1 MFSKSHP
8 FLVLLFLALFVSQPA
23 RATGMIAGA
32 TEPTQ
37 IMNNIQLLM
46 SYVEQAQQTVT
57 QIHQYETMLKNLQK
71 MGPSSLLDS
80 SAQQLWTDM
89 GMTKTFADLRT
100 TYINGQRVAYS
111 LSSLDQNFQRLH
123 PGYGNFGNGFSYTQA
138 YKNLS
143 DNTLGAVKSAMAM
156 VGAQGERFAN
166 EQAVIQDIQRRSETA
181 DGQAQALKVGREI
194 AVAEVN
200 QLQQL
205 RQLQMAQMHAQ
216 NAFMAGEQS
225 RKDTDDAALRQ
236 LGGGRTRVQTIKE
249 MMSGGVK

>member
-1 MFSKSHP
+1 MISKN
-8 FLVLLFLALFVSQPA
+8 LAVAMAITASCALSAPV

-46 SYVEQAQQTVT
+46 SYVEQAQQTAT
-57 QIHQYETMLKNLQK
+57 QIQQYETMLRNLQK

-100 TYINGQRVAYS
+100 TYVNGQRVAYS
-111 LSSLDQNFQRLH
+111 LSSLDQSFKRLH
-123 PGYGNFGNGFSYTQA
+123 PGYGNIGTGFNYTQA

-143 DNTLGAVKSAMAM
+143 DNTLGSIKNAMAM
-156 VGAQGERFAN
+156 VGAQGEAFAN
-166 EQAVIQDIQRRSETA
+166 EQAVIQDIQRRSGTA
-181 DGQAQALKVGREI
+181 DGQMQALKVGREI

-205 RQLQMAQMHAQ
+205 RQLQMAQMQSQ
-216 NAFMAGEQS
+216 NAFMAGQES
-225 RKDTDDAALRQ
+225 RQVQDDAALKQWAAALKRPPAAP
-236 LGGGRTRVQTIKE
+236 GKTIF
-249 MMSGGVK
+249 